1 MKKIYLLFLLVL
13 LPMVASADAV
23 GIDGIYYNLDPEAK
37 TAEVT
42 KNPNGYYRG
51 NVVIPATVTYE
62 NVVYNVTAIGDNAF
76 EYCENLFSVT
86 IPDGVTSIGEEAFLW
101 CISLSSI
108 TIPNS
113 VYKIGSRAF
122 YKSAWFNYQP
132 DGVVYAGKVAY
143 CYKGNTPDNL
153 VINFKEGTKGI
164 TERSFG
170 YSCLTSV
177 TIPNSMIYI
186 GKGAFDECFNLESV
200 HITDLAAWCNI
211 TFDGS
216 SSNPLDWGNHLY
228 MNGTEIKDLVI
239 PDGVTSIGSYAFCDC
254 YSLTSVTIPNS
265 VTRIGNSTFSGC
277 SGLPSVTIPNSVT
290 RIGDYTFSGCSGLT
304 SLTIPNSV
312 TFIGYHAFSKCS
324 NLKTIEIGNG
334 IKTIDNYAFMSCNN
348 LNDFFCYAE
357 EVPVTGEAFNYN
369 NNATLHVPAGSLDAY
384 KGTAPWSWFKEKVA
398 ITAKV
403 KLNKTK
409 ATIEKTKTLTLKA
422 TVTPSDLLDK
432 SVIWKSSN
440 TKVATVTS
448 KGKVTGVKAG
458 TATIT
463 CTSNVTGAKA
473 TCKVTVGYVKLDQTE
488 AVVKKGKTITLTP
501 TVYPSSLEDKSV
513 TWESSN
519 TKVATVT
526 SDGKVKGVKTGTTT
540 ITCTS
545 NATGLSRTCEV
556 LVANLTLNN
565 YELIIQKGKTATLK
579 ATVYPSSLED
589 KSVTWESSNT
599 KVATVSSTGKV
610 KGVKAG
616 TATITC
622 TSTATGLSRTCKV
635 TVGYVKLDQTEVSVV
650 KGKTVTLTA
659 TVYPSSL
666 ADKSV
671 TWESSDKSIATVTSA
686 GKVKGIKAG
695 TATITCTSVA
705 TGLSTTCT
713 VTVTATSNSRS
724 VGGDDDETTD
734 IETIENAPAAISPF
748 DVYDLSGRK
757 VLNQTTSLDG
767 LPDGI
772 YIVNGKKILK
782 KK

>member
-143 CYKGNTPDNL
+143 CYKGDTPDNL

-177 TIPNSMIYI
+177 TIPSSMIYI
-186 GKGAFDECFNLESV
+186 GKEAFDECFHLESV

-216 SSNPLDWGNHLY
+216 YSNPLDCCGHLY

-239 PDGVTSIGSYAFCDC
+239 PDGVTSISSYAFFDC

-265 VTRIGNSTFSGC
+265 VTRIDN
-277 SGLPSVTIPNSVT
+277 
-290 RIGDYTFSGCSGLT
+290 YTFSGCRGLT

-312 TFIGYHAFSKCS
+312 TFIGYQAFYGCS

-334 IKTIDNYAFMSCNN
+334 IKTIDYYAFRSCNN

-357 EVPVTGEAFNYN
+357 EVPETGEAFNYN

-384 KGTAPWSWFKEKVA
+384 KDVWPWNGFKEKVA

-463 CTSNVTGAKA
+463 CTSKVSGAKA
-473 TCKVTVGYVKLDQTE
+473 TCAVTVGYVKLDQTE

-526 SDGKVKGVKTGTTT
+526 SDGKVKGVKTGTAT

-635 TVGYVKLDQTEVSVV
+635 TVGYVKLDQTEVSVK

-713 VTVTATSNSRS
+713 VTVTATSSSRS
-724 VGGDDDETTD
+724 VGGDDDDTTG
-734 IETIENAPAAISPF
+734 IETIEEAPAPTGPF